1 MPNENLYYTVFD
13 FYAGGKV
20 EGSVWVDPHC
30 PNCKRFIKMGEITIW
45 LWNYHLEFKGF
56 KCSKC
61 GKIKP
66 NYYRE

>member
-1 MPNENLYYTVFD
+1 MPNENLSYSIYD
-13 FYAGGKV
+13 FS
-20 EGSVWVDPHC
+20 EGSIWIDPRC

-61 GKIKP
+61 GKIQP
-66 NYYRE
+66 DYYRE